1 MPDSITFLTCI
12 HIVAKA
18 ALFQTLTV
26 EERME
31 YLCEFTEMILE
42 NNPGMADKDD
52 PAPSERVRI
61 VSLPRS

>member
-1 MPDSITFLTCI
+1 MPDSITFLTCT

-18 ALFQTLTV
+18 AWFQTLTV